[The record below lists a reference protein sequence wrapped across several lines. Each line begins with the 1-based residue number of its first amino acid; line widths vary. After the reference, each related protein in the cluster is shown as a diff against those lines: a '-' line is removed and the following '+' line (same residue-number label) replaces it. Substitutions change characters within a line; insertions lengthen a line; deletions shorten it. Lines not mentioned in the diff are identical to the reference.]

1 MTVESD
7 TRILIVVHG
16 PGNARVLGR
25 AVQELG
31 AVPVH
36 VDSKEALR
44 SHLAESE
51 RAHAALVD
59 VAGFSRTVWNLCHL
73 LHENEI
79 PFIVISPERD
89 RLASSR
95 SFEYGASSVLQK
107 PVAKDAVLSL
117 LRSLSGR

>member
-1 MTVESD
+1 MVANA
-7 TRILIVVHG
+7 TRVLLIVHS
-16 PGNARVLGR
+16 PGNARVLGQ
-25 AVQELG
+25 AVQEIG
-31 AVPVH
+31 AAPVH
-36 VDSKEALR
+36 VDSEQGLHT
-44 SHLAESE
+44 HLAQSE

-59 VAGFSRTVWNLCHL
+59 VAGFSTTVWNLCRL

-89 RLASSR
+89 QLASSR
-95 SFEYGASSVLQK
+95 SFEYGASTVLQK